1 MKGALPYPSYA
12 LIELLLPGIEQFQ
25 SREEY
30 KARTGNDAPVWNPI
44 MGPKYWRDAR
54 PALPALVNYAI
65 PVIQDAGSGHVA
77 VQAITLSRTWAQ
89 SVNIAPSSVDPAD
102 APREPLMPYPIRAL
116 FEDEELVVGLGGII
130 QVHNRELWAQVTST
144 SGDLTPII
152 RLLEWI
158 KAALTKAGVT
168 P

>member
-1 MKGALPYPSYA
+1 
-12 LIELLLPGIEQFQ
+12 
-25 SREEY
+25 
-30 KARTGNDAPVWNPI
+30 
-44 MGPKYWRDAR
+44 
-54 PALPALVNYAI
+54 
-65 PVIQDAGSGHVA
+65 
-77 VQAITLSRTWAQ
+77 
-89 SVNIAPSSVDPAD
+89 
-102 APREPLMPYPIRAL
+102 MPYPIRAL